1 MRYFCLILLAFFL
14 SFCVFAEDRL
24 LYGIPSETDICL
36 NREGFALGYSHKH
49 RQAVWICY
57 VLERGNLLREQVKR
71 SNKFQPDPAISFR
84 PVHPQDYSKT
94 GYDRGHLA
102 PAADMTYSLD
112 TMMQSFFMS
121 NISPQIPGCNRGIWK
136 RIETQVRKWA
146 VKEGMLYVITGPIFN
161 SNGKTLGKTDI
172 PIPEAFY
179 KVVLDMTPPMKMIAF
194 IVPNKSSKRRIPFFV
209 VPVDEVESITGYD
222 FFSTLEK
229 PLQDQ
234 LEKQSSFSMW

>member
-102 PAADMTYSLD
+102 PAADMTYSLE

-136 RIETQVRKWA
+136 RIENQARKWA
-146 VKEGMLYVITGPIFN
+146 KKEGRLYIITGPIFG
-161 SNGKTLGKTDI
+161 SDRKWLGKTGI
-172 PIPEAFY
+172 PIPTGFY
-179 KVVLDMTPPMKMIAF
+179 KIILDMTPPMKMIAF
-194 IVPNKSSKRRIPFFV
+194 ITPNQPSKKRVYSFV
-209 VPVDEVESITGYD
+209 TTVDHIEELTGFD
-222 FFSTLEK
+222 FFSKMEDALETKLEK
-229 PLQDQ
+229 EAD
-234 LEKQSSFSMW
+234 FSLW